1 MPYVTR
7 DARKRLAMGGTPET
21 AGELNYIVTMALKP
35 LYPRFMGYLILKG
48 MSYQTFNDMF
58 GAVTGALIEF
68 IPNLKP
74 GDKMK
79 IGSVVGGDRIAVL
92 DALMIQTD
100 RLSVN
105 WGEASGR
112 AWALDNGLGEGMFGV
127 GF

>member
-68 IPNLKP
+68 IRRMFPLYGVYEDKKLREN
-74 GDKMK
+74 GD
-79 IGSVVGGDRIAVL
+79 VYRD
-92 DALMIQTD
+92 
-100 RLSVN
+100 
-105 WGEASGR
+105 WE
-112 AWALDNGLGEGMFGV
+112 E
-127 GF
+127 